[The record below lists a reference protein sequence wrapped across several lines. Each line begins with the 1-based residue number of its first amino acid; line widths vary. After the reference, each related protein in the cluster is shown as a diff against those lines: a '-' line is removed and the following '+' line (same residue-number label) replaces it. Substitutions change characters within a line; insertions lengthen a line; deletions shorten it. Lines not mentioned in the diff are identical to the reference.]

1 MRILLCLLTL
11 TSFLYCTKKELGVPY
26 PEGYKNWSLLKSALI
41 AKGEPLFDPFGG
53 IHHIYGN
60 SEAQSAIEAGQPAPD
75 GSVLVFDLYE
85 EQPWQ
90 KVAEL
95 KGQSTRA
102 AISIASNIAEGNSRR
117 SEKDKHR
124 FMEMALGSAFELET
138 QTLTLQRRNWSPKPQ
153 VEVLLAA
160 IDEEQ
165 KMIAGF
171 MSKLRS

>member
-1 MRILLCLLTL
+1 MKD
-11 TSFLYCTKKELGVPY
+11 FKK
-26 PEGYKNWSLLKSALI
+26 LKMWQKAMDI
-41 AKGEPLFDPFGG
+41 TDM
-53 IHHIYGN
+53 
-60 SEAQSAIEAGQPAPD
+60 
-75 GSVLVFDLYE
+75 VFDLYE

-124 FMEMALGSAFELET
+124 YMEIALGSAFELET
-138 QTLTLQRRNWSPKPQ
+138 QTLALQRRKRVPESSI
-153 VEVLLAA
+153 VSLLNA

-165 KMIAGF
+165 KMLMAF
-171 MSKLRS
+171 MGKLVT

>member
-1 MRILLCLLTL
+1 MKDFKKLMIWQKAMDI
-11 TSFLYCTKKELGVPY
+11 TSM
-26 PEGYKNWSLLKSALI
+26 
-41 AKGEPLFDPFGG
+41 
-53 IHHIYGN
+53 
-60 SEAQSAIEAGQPAPD
+60 
-75 GSVLVFDLYE
+75 VFDLYE
-85 EQPWQ
+85 DLPWQ

-102 AISIASNIAEGNSRR
+102 AISIASNIAEGNSRK

-138 QTLTLQRRNWSPKPQ
+138 QTLALQRRSWSPQPQ
-153 VEVLLAA
+153 VEALLTA

-171 MSKLRS
+171 MTKLRS

>member
-1 MRILLCLLTL
+1 MKD
-11 TSFLYCTKKELGVPY
+11 FKKLMMWQ
-26 PEGYKNWSLLKSALI
+26 KAMDI
-41 AKGEPLFDPFGG
+41 TDM
-53 IHHIYGN
+53 
-60 SEAQSAIEAGQPAPD
+60 
-75 GSVLVFDLYE
+75 VFDLYE

-124 FMEMALGSAFELET
+124 YMEIALGSAFELET
-138 QTLTLQRRNWSPKPQ
+138 QTLALQRRKWVPESSI
-153 VEVLLAA
+153 VSLLNA

-165 KMIAGF
+165 KMLMAF
-171 MSKLRS
+171 MGKLVT

>member
-1 MRILLCLLTL
+1 MKD
-11 TSFLYCTKKELGVPY
+11 FKK
-26 PEGYKNWSLLKSALI
+26 LKMWQKAMEI
-41 AKGEPLFDPFGG
+41 TDM
-53 IHHIYGN
+53 
-60 SEAQSAIEAGQPAPD
+60 
-75 GSVLVFDLYE
+75 VFDLYE

-124 FMEMALGSAFELET
+124 FMEFALGSAFELET
-138 QTLTLQRRNWSPKPQ
+138 QTLALQRRAWAPKPR
-153 VEVLLAA
+153 VEALLAA

-165 KMIAGF
+165 KMLVGF
-171 MSKLRS
+171 MSRLQS